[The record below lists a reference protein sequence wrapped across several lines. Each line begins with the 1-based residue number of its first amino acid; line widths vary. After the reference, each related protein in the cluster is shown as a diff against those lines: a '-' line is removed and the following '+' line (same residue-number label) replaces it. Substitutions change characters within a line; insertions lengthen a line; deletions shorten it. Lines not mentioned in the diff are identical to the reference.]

1 MFPSLWALETQSVK
15 RAANLKTTRL
25 SFKSTRG
32 LSEALYESQEW
43 IMYLSPRCLLSS
55 LEDLRRLDG
64 HKILLAKSRRL
75 QIFCQK
81 SSNDTFWQYYWCF
94 IGLFSDF
101 LVIQSHFCT
110 TILGGSIE
118 FDMFQLMRSVKTQSL
133 KRASNFMTTRMSF
146 EFTRVILKRFFESQS
161 TTNIVRFDVF
171 WALKSSYFYSKDVW
185 NDSPN
190 WEEFKS
196 WIKYTS
202 AMRLR
207 RILRNCSQH

>member
-55 LEDLRRLDG
+55 LEDLRRLDE

-118 FDMFQLMRSVKTQSL
+118 FDMFQLMRSDKNSIIG
-133 KRASNFMTTRMSF
+133 KSFKFHDDSN
-146 EFTRVILKRFFESQS
+146 
-161 TTNIVRFDVF
+161 VF
-171 WALKSSYFYSKDVW
+171 WVHSSHPKTVFWV
-185 NDSPN
+185 P
-190 WEEFKS
+190 
-196 WIKYTS
+196 KY
-202 AMRLR
+202 
-207 RILRNCSQH
+207 CQHRSFWCLLSS